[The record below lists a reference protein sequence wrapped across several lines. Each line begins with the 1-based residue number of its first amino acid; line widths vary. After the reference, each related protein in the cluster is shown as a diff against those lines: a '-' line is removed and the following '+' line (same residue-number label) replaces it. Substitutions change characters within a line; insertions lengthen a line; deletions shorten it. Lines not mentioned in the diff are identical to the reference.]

1 MHSIFY
7 VYIGVTAVNNQTEG
21 QPLILQ
27 CIVTTIRDINSRV
40 DFVWISNDIELRRVE
55 GVAGEPTVNNLA
67 VYTDHY
73 IIPQLSDADNN
84 SLYICEV
91 IIHRSQLISATGNIT
106 LNITGKHSVLML
118 CINLVKSIDRHGS
131 YG

>member
-1 MHSIFY
+1 M
-7 VYIGVTAVNNQTEG
+7 TAVNNQTEG

-27 CIVTTIRDINSRV
+27 CSVTTIRDINSRV

-55 GVAGEPTVNNLA
+55 GVAGEPTVSNLA

-73 IIPQLSDADNN
+73 IILQLSDADNN

-106 LNITGKHSVLML
+106 LNITGKL
-118 CINLVKSIDRHGS
+118 SI
-131 YG
+131 